1 MVGGYSDS
9 GEEEEE
15 EARGGCWCFGGFICG
30 GDAPVT
36 LLLKMLI
43 IMVVMTELLTVEND
57 LMKQTEKAS
66 STVTR
71 ILYIQQWRRPR
82 DGSFVGK
89 SWGLRRGGESPR
101 QAEGRRGGRGEVVV
115 LPLLFNTQRRSRSHS
130 RADPPYRACHH
141 TLTLTLS

>member
-15 EARGGCWCFGGFICG
+15 ARGGCWRFGGFICG

-36 LLLKMLI
+36 LLLKVLI
-43 IMVVMTELLTVEND
+43 IMVVMTTEPPIVEND